1 MLIIGETGCKIY
13 GNSLISSQ
21 KFCKHL
27 PLLQDSLFLK
37 NKEMSQIN
45 NIYFY
50 LKKLET
56 VVQNKLKASRI
67 INKSRNGN

>member
-1 MLIIGETGCKIY
+1 
-13 GNSLISSQ
+13 
-21 KFCKHL
+21 
-27 PLLQDSLFLK
+27 
-37 NKEMSQIN
+37 MSQIN

-67 INKSRNGN
+67 IDKSRSGN